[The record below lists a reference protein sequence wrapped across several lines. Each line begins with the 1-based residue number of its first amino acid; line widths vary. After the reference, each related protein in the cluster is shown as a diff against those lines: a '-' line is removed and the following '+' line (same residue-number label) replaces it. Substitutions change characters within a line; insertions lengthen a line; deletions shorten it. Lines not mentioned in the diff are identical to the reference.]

1 MQERSNTMVYHVPN
15 RSEQTRVVEFNF
27 FYWKKRGA
35 KNHSEEFIN
44 KSCPR
49 LYALNMDTTIMD
61 VKKLIFEKMRGIFRR
76 APEDDENLNDM
87 IEVHIK
93 DSKSRFPKHNK
104 LKFDNITVNDDVE
117 SA

>member
-1 MQERSNTMVYHVPN
+1 MVYHVPN

-27 FYWKKRGA
+27 FYLKKRGN
-35 KNHSEEFIN
+35 KSHSEEFVN

-61 VKKLIFEKMRGIFRR
+61 VKKLIYEKMRGIFRR
-76 APEDDENLNDM
+76 AIEDDEQLNEF